1 MLRVG
6 VACGCCLWMLV
17 PGVTLSTDVSLA
29 RRLRS
34 ILTLLL
40 CRDLVDVQAR
50 VVGASKGR
58 LKSNLC
64 SSFRKSKEDGWAMHK
79 QMFTMEQYEFLQE
92 YFLGG
97 NYYA

>member
-1 MLRVG
+1 
-6 VACGCCLWMLV
+6 MLV
-17 PGVTLSTDVSLA
+17 LRLTLSTDIFSCMFTII
-29 RRLRS
+29 RS
-34 ILTLLL
+34 MLTL
-40 CRDLVDVQAR
+40 CFFFDLVDVQAR

>member
-1 MLRVG
+1 M
-6 VACGCCLWMLV
+6 
-17 PGVTLSTDVSLA
+17 STTINAHVFFFL
-29 RRLRS
+29 
-34 ILTLLL
+34 IFFFF
-40 CRDLVDVQAR
+40 DLVDVQAR

>member
-1 MLRVG
+1 VTDIYHDQCSRFFL
-6 VACGCCLWMLV
+6 LDFFFLV
-17 PGVTLSTDVSLA
+17 
-29 RRLRS
+29 
-34 ILTLLL
+34 LLL
-40 CRDLVDVQAR
+40 FQAR

-64 SSFRKSKEDGWAMHK
+64 SSFRKSKEDGWSMHK